1 MYKAA
6 RKVTSV
12 VKKMLLVVLK
22 LHTTADCRWAYK
34 AVLGATVVELPRI
47 SSAYVYEAVLGRKRL
62 PAK

>member
-1 MYKAA
+1 M
-6 RKVTSV
+6 TSV

-34 AVLGATVVELPRI
+34 AVLGATVVKLPRI
-47 SSAYVYEAVLGRKRL
+47 SSAYVYEAVLGRIRL